1 MFTLFVIVV
10 LLPHHS
16 HLTVEVFFPKKL
28 SLLLGDV
35 IYSGVLGYIVS
46 HKKIP
51 KTENQFKSTHLPN
64 QFSDL
69 RKRFQVFIIL
79 AATFQLFGE
88 TYHLAS
94 DTIITVTLYKVV

>member
-10 LLPHHS
+10 FLPHHS

-51 KTENQFKSTHLPN
+51 KTKTQFILTHLPS
-64 QFSDL
+64 QFWDL
-69 RKRFQVFIIL
+69 RKRFQVFTIL
-79 AATFQLFGE
+79 ATLLQLFGD
-88 TYHLAS
+88 S
-94 DTIITVTLYKVV
+94 

>member
-35 IYSGVLGYIVS
+35 IYSGVLGYIVNY
-46 HKKIP
+46 KKIP
-51 KTENQFKSTHLPN
+51 KTKTQFKSTHLPS
-64 QFSDL
+64 QF
-69 RKRFQVFIIL
+69 
-79 AATFQLFGE
+79 
-88 TYHLAS
+88 
-94 DTIITVTLYKVV
+94 

>member
-10 LLPHHS
+10 FLPHHS

-51 KTENQFKSTHLPN
+51 KTKTQFKSTHLPS
-64 QFSDL
+64 QF
-69 RKRFQVFIIL
+69 
-79 AATFQLFGE
+79 
-88 TYHLAS
+88 
-94 DTIITVTLYKVV
+94 

>member
-1 MFTLFVIVV
+1 
-10 LLPHHS
+10 LPHHS

-51 KTENQFKSTHLPN
+51 KTKNQFILTHLPS
-64 QFSDL
+64 QF
-69 RKRFQVFIIL
+69 
-79 AATFQLFGE
+79 
-88 TYHLAS
+88 
-94 DTIITVTLYKVV
+94 

>member
-10 LLPHHS
+10 FSPHHS

-46 HKKIP
+46 HKKIS
-51 KTENQFKSTHLPN
+51 KTKNQFKSTHLPN
-64 QFSDL
+64 QFSDSA
-69 RKRFQVFIIL
+69 KRFQVFTIL
-79 AATFQLFGE
+79 STTFQLFGE
-88 TYHLAS
+88 T
-94 DTIITVTLYKVV
+94 